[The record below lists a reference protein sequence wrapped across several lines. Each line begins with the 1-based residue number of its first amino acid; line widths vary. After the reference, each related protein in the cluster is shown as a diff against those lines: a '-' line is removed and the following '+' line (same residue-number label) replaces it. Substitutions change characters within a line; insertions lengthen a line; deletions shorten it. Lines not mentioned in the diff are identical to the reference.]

1 MRVAI
6 IVLAAAAVAL
16 GSTASADPY
25 KDFAAQGYRW
35 VAVDGPYALLEAKM
49 VCERLAKPTYHRQ
62 RVFAQLGG

>member
-25 KDFAAQGYRW
+25 KDFAAR
-35 VAVDGPYALLEAKM
+35 
-49 VCERLAKPTYHRQ
+49 ERLAKPTYHRQ